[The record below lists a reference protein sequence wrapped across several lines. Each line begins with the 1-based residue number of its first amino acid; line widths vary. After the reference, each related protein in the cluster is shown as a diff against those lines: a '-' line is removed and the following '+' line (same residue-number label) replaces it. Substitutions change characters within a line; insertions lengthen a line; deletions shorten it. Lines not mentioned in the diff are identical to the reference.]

1 MIDKII
7 ITQCRSDNDCGVFQ
21 KLLTSTATEVIT
33 TPTILGSFVRK
44 YSSLIGIEPEE
55 LRRLFQFRPVTVD
68 HPLVLYGA
76 TFTFHYTLSPIPC
89 IGFTLQH
96 GKHTLYYSG
105 ETCYDPELLVKMNT
119 QGILSK
125 ERFEFLSQPDWDRFD
140 CILHDAGGKPF
151 GTPIQ
156 ALQTL
161 PEDIQEKMTIFHI
174 SAEDF
179 PKNSSMNRAEC
190 GLSQTNVITRDIDR
204 NSLFRNL
211 EIVSSID
218 FFEKVPLKRVCDLI
232 RCIQVVKYK
241 ANDFIIR
248 EGTKGNK
255 FFVVKQGVCK
265 IYSRKPGREFSK
277 SVYPGDHFGE
287 SAVTGDGIRLAN
299 VTAETDCLLLEINKH
314 DFVWCLGGQFDAGA
328 VGLMKNLNTLRHSS
342 YAEFINK

>member
-1 MIDKII
+1 MH
-7 ITQCRSDNDCGVFQ
+7 N
-21 KLLTSTATEVIT
+21 
-33 TPTILGSFVRK
+33 
-44 YSSLIGIEPEE
+44 
-55 LRRLFQFRPVTVD
+55 
-68 HPLVLYGA
+68 
-76 TFTFHYTLSPIPC
+76 
-89 IGFTLQH
+89 
-96 GKHTLYYSG
+96 
-105 ETCYDPELLVKMNT
+105 

-125 ERFEFLSQPDWDRFD
+125 ERFDFLNEPKWDNFD
-140 CILHDAGGKPF
+140 VILHDAGGEPF
-151 GTPIQ
+151 GTPIE
-156 ALQTL
+156 ALQNL
-161 PEDIQEKMTIFHI
+161 PEDIQEKMTVFHI
-174 SAEDF
+174 SPEDF
-179 PKNSSMNRAEC
+179 PRDTSMTRAEC

-204 NSLFRNL
+204 NSLLRNL

-232 RCIQVVKYK
+232 RCIKEVKYK
-241 ANDFIIR
+241 AGDFIIR

-299 VTAETDCLLLEINKH
+299 VSAETDCLLLEINKH

-328 VGLMKNLNTLRHSS
+328 VGLMKNLNILRHSS